1 MFIIREQANPTTSFD
16 VIYDQAIGRVAGACM
31 TLVSKALE
39 RSADDPEVRVRGFAV
54 LGQIVAFRAARGAA
68 LRSLG
73 WPDFNGE
80 RLAIL
85 KKAMRDHKAAA
96 LRRTISE
103 ERSVGQEWVST
114 FSYGWDAYP

>member
-1 MFIIREQANPTTSFD
+1 MFIMREQANPTTAFD

-73 WPDFNGE
+73 WPDFHGE
-80 RLAIL
+80 RSEGRREGEGGVGKCSTGEWRVTATQQ
-85 KKAMRDHKAAA
+85 
-96 LRRTISE
+96 LR
-103 ERSVGQEWVST
+103 
-114 FSYGWDAYP
+114 

>member
-16 VIYDQAIGRVAGACM
+16 MIYDQAIGRVAGACM

-54 LGQIVAFRAARGAA
+54 LGQIVAFQAERGAA

-73 WPDFNGE
+73 WHDFNGE
-80 RLAIL
+80 RLDCL
-85 KKAMRDHKAAA
+85 KKATRDPTEAA
-96 LRRTISE
+96 LRRTRSE
-103 ERSVGQEWVST
+103 ARRLGEGDGS
-114 FSYGWDAYP
+114 